1 MGAKIDAAWDAI
13 KEEGGKAWADIGN
26 TYQAFL
32 KADSIVP
39 AQFPVY
45 EPPDAAAQAE
55 PEVAAPEADAP
66 DVDLNNC

>member
-13 KEEGGKAWADIGN
+13 TTEGGKAWADIGN

-32 KADSIVP
+32 KADSILP

-45 EPPDAAAQAE
+45 QPDDPAQQ
-55 PEVAAPEADAP
+55 PELEIAAPEADTA
-66 DVDLNNC
+66 DVDLNNS